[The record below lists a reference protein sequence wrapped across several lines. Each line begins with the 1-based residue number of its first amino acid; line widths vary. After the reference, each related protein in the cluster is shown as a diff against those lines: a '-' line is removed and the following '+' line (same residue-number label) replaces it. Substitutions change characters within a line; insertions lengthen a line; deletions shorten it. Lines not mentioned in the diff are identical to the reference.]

1 MTRLM
6 KIGYMI
12 AALLMVAGAATAQN
26 DPTVMTI
33 NGQPVSRSEFE
44 YSYNKNNAEGVIDKK
59 TVDEYVDLFINYKLK
74 VAAALDA
81 GLDTLQSFKTEFA
94 QYRDQQVRPTFVDDA
109 DVEAEAR
116 RIYNNTKLAIGPR
129 GLVRPAHIFLYVG
142 QKATEAERQKVKER
156 IDSIYSALK
165 GGADFADMA
174 KRLSQDPGSAANG
187 GLLPWIGP
195 SQTMKEFEDRAYAL
209 EDGEMSEPFLS
220 PAGYHIILM
229 KGHKQLE
236 PYDSLRSNIMKF
248 IEQRNVRERLA
259 MARIDTIVAHSG
271 GTLTREEVLEQRADS
286 LMAVDPDMKN
296 LIREYHDGLL
306 LYEISNRTV
315 WSKAAQ
321 DTAGLESFFK
331 KNRKKYAW
339 SQPRYKGMAYHVKD
353 PADVKA
359 VRDCVKKLPFGE
371 WAEALR
377 TTFNNDSVLRI
388 RVEKGVFKEGDNALI
403 DREVFKKDVKVAPTK
418 DFPIDAVYGKI
429 LKKGPEEYT
438 DVRGLVTADYQ
449 DSLEKEWVAEL
460 RKKYKVEVNNDV
472 LKTVNNHK

>member
-1 MTRLM
+1 M

-129 GLVRPAHIFLYVG
+129 GLVCPAHIFLYVG

-209 EDGEMSEPFLS
+209 KDGEMSEPFLS

-331 KNRKKYAW
+331 KNKKKYAW

-403 DREVFKKDVKVAPTK
+403 DREVFKKNVKVAPTK

-460 RKKYKVEVNNDV
+460 RKKYEVEVNNDV